1 MICNNKKIYLHYIW
15 QQNMVIHFYYM
26 RYVRHALLNMLSFNA
41 KSDLYMC
48 MKSES
53 IETKS
58 IDEKTYNKKKH
69 CACVS
74 ALHEHKEMCT
84 HANDLEWGLML
95 VEIKAYSLCLNIA
108 IKLLLKHRGLNKMA
122 AILQT
127 TFWNA
132 FVKKCF
138 IFNIIALNWV
148 IGIQMTKKLS
158 LISGPFY

>member
-1 MICNNKKIYLHYIW
+1 
-15 QQNMVIHFYYM
+15 M
-26 RYVRHALLNMLSFNA
+26 RYVRHALLTMLSFNA

-127 TFWNA
+127 TFWNVL
-132 FVKKCF
+132 VKKMLYFQYNCSELGHWYPNDKEA
-138 IFNIIALNWV
+138 ITDQWPLLLTWFNFNPS
-148 IGIQMTKKLS
+148 MDK
-158 LISGPFY
+158 